1 MMTLDNRNIQNFKNQ
16 LDNHY
21 DFPAEYLFKFIVPS
35 GQVDKLKS
43 LFPPGKVSIKK
54 SKTGKYVGISCK
66 MNMQTSGQIIDIYK
80 EAYRIKGIISL

>member
-1 MMTLDNRNIQNFKNQ
+1 MTLDSRNIENFKNQ

-21 DFPAEYLFKFIVPS
+21 DFPAEYLFKFIVPH

-66 MNMQTSGQIIDIYK
+66 LNMQTSGQIIDIYK
-80 EAYRIKGIISL
+80 EAYMIKGIISL